1 MMVLPKMVFR
11 ALAALAVAPLC
22 RNLISIG
29 AADAQSVQYD
39 LKHDFGSATITGIH
53 HAGDGSGRLFVVTK
67 DVSINC
73 YP

>member
-1 MMVLPKMVFR
+1 MMAFSKVVFR
-11 ALAALAVAPLC
+11 AFAALAVAPLC

-29 AADAQSVQYD
+29 MADAQQVQYD
-39 LKHDFGSATITGIH
+39 LKHDFGSAAITGIH

-67 DVSINC
+67 DVSVNC